1 MLTGEL
7 ATIADALTTFSAK
20 PAWSRSDAEVV
31 AAVEA
36 LHALEQRVAGAKLA
50 LVGEL
55 DDRDLARD
63 LGATSTLAWVRWRL
77 RCVPAA
83 AGAMVKLAR
92 ALRAHASTA
101 TALMAGRVTVDQAR
115 AVVDAL
121 AALPSDV
128 QAVRRLGELADIG
141 IDAAGPGTDNR
152 ARLEDRANDAL
163 APTDGGPGSGTD
175 GTNVIAGQ
183 VEGLLLEHAQAL
195 DASALRVAG
204 RHALS
209 VIAPDLADAADR
221 AGLEA
226 DERRARQRRRL
237 DLHDDAY
244 GGTMLRGYLDREGAT
259 ILRTALDPLTR
270 PRGVGDDRLA
280 GQRRADGLVEICDRV
295 MRDGALAAQG
305 GQPVQLVV
313 TTNYDV
319 LSRAVGVGRTD
330 TGERLSPATVRRLAC
345 DALVVPA
352 VMNGDGQVL
361 DLGRGRRLFTGA
373 IRRALQLRD
382 GGCAFP
388 SCDRPAR
395 WCDAHHRVFWLD
407 GGPTSLENG
416 VMVCRFHHTL
426 LHEPGGW
433 QVRLGPDSLP
443 EFVPPPWIDPDRR
456 PLRNARHALS
466 RPP

>member
-20 PAWSRSDAEVV
+20 PAWSRPDAEVV

-36 LHALEQRVAGAKLA
+36 LHAIEQRVAGAKLA
-50 LVGEL
+50 MLGEL
-55 DDRDLARD
+55 DDRNLARD

-101 TALMAGRVTVDQAR
+101 TALAAGHVTVDQAR
-115 AVVDAL
+115 AVVDVL
-121 AALPSDV
+121 AALPADLPVVRQPDGDPTRDV
-128 QAVRRLGELADIG
+128 ALERAD
-141 IDAAGPGTDNR
+141 
-152 ARLEDRANDAL
+152 
-163 APTDGGPGSGTD
+163 
-175 GTNVIAGQ
+175 VVGQ
-183 VEGLLLEHAQAL
+183 VEGLLLGHARSL

-209 VIAPDLADAADR
+209 VIAPDIADAVDR
-221 AGLEA
+221 AALEA
-226 DERRARQRRRL
+226 AERRARQHRRL

-244 GGTMLRGYLDREGAT
+244 GGTVIRGYLDREGAT

-270 PRGVGDDRLA
+270 PRGVGDERLA
-280 GQRRADGLVEICDRV
+280 GQRRADGLIEICDRV
-295 MRDGALAAQG
+295 LRDGGLPVQG

-313 TTNYDV
+313 TTDYDV

-345 DALVVPA
+345 DAFVVPA
-352 VMNGDGQVL
+352 VMNGEGQVL

-388 SCDRPAR
+388 GCDRSAR
-395 WCDAHHRVFWLD
+395 WCDAHHRISWLD

-433 QVRLGPDSLP
+433 QVRLGRDGLP

-456 PLRNARHALS
+456 PLRNVRHALS